1 MGENITTYRTD
12 LKIFRG
18 TYAEVQ
24 KQPTVN
30 MTFYLAWDTQQLF
43 VGNKNGVKVPYTG
56 RYEKDISDRLSLFK
70 DEVRVSQ
77 DKLRNEIS
85 EDNNAFKDEVIAEL
99 DDITK
104 SINEK
109 VSEAIDAQTKDLIE
123 SKIIPEVLKQ
133 LHAETLATKDDI
145 NTLQGFINQNS
156 SAISTNASNIEQN
169 SSSINS
175 IRTSLESTKT
185 NVAKNSEDI
194 AKLTEKVNSLDNTIV
209 ADKVAELEGNYNTLN
224 STVETHTSEISTIK
238 TDINNNTQK
247 ISELTAKAEI
257 YDSYNSRI
265 SANET
270 GIQTL
275 NQNLTTAKNELSER
289 IDNINPG
296 DVLPEFT
303 TADSGK
309 VLGITKDGQLGWIK
323 ASTAPVIK
331 ENIDAGF
338 TLTVNPIESYL
349 QKAPIQ
355 LTIRANVSH
364 KNAIKSATLEFNGTS
379 ETIFTGEATSY
390 IKTISNLSVETAKTI
405 TFTLRGEAADETET
419 QKFTATSK
427 SATFTTIT
435 QWYVGVE
442 GNTLERIE
450 PNTTTFNVNIA
461 ENNSTVVLYATN
473 GSMTFSSGG
482 FEFPYD
488 EVLGDQSYTAS
499 DGLEISGYYK
509 YVFRNM
515 DAGTVTFQKK

>member
-85 EDNNAFKDEVIAEL
+85 EDNKAFKDKIVTEL
-99 DDITK
+99 NNITDN
-104 SINEK
+104 INDK

-123 SKIIPEVLKQ
+123 SKIIPEVLEQ
-133 LHAETLATKDDI
+133 LDTKNLATKNDI

-169 SSSINS
+169 STSINS
-175 IRTSLESTKT
+175 IRDSLNSTVTKVT
-185 NVAKNSEDI
+185 KNSEDI

-209 ADKVAELEGNYNTLN
+209 ADKVAELESNYNTLN
-224 STVETHTSEISTIK
+224 SAVENHTSEISAIK
-238 TDINNNTQK
+238 TNINNNTQK
-247 ISELTAKAEI
+247 ISELTAKAET
-257 YDSYNSRI
+257 YDSYDSRI
-265 SANET
+265 SANEA
-270 GIQTL
+270 GIQAL
-275 NQNLTTAKNELSER
+275 NQNLTTAKNELSQR

-338 TLTVNPIESYL
+338 TLTVTPTESYL
-349 QKAPIQ
+349 QQAPIQ

-390 IKTISNLSVETAKTI
+390 IKTISNLSVETARDI
-405 TFTLRGEAADETET
+405 TFTLRGEPADETET

-427 SATFTTIT
+427 YATFTARK

-450 PNTTTFNVNIA
+450 PNTTTFNVNVA
-461 ENNSTVVLYATN
+461 ENNSTVVLYADV
-473 GSMTFSSGG
+473 GGMTFSSGG

-488 EVLGDQSYTAS
+488 EVLSGQSYTAS
-499 DGLEISGYYK
+499 DGLEISGYHK

-515 DAGTVTFQKK
+515 DAGTVTFQTK

>member
-70 DEVRVSQ
+70 DEVRTSQ
-77 DKLRNEIS
+77 NKLRNEIL
-85 EDNNAFKDEVIAEL
+85 EANDAFEKKIVAEL
-99 DDITK
+99 DEITDN
-104 SINEK
+104 INDK
-109 VSEAIDAQTKDLIE
+109 VAEAIDAQTKDLIE
-123 SKIIPEVLKQ
+123 TKIIPEVLKQ
-133 LHAETLATKDDI
+133 LNADTLATKDDI

-169 SSSINS
+169 STSIND
-175 IRTSLESTKT
+175 IRTSLNSTIA
-185 NVAKNSEDI
+185 NVTKNSEDL
-194 AKLTEKVNSLDNTIV
+194 AELTEKVNSLDNTVV
-209 ADKVAELEGNYNTLN
+209 ADKVAELEGKYNILN
-224 STVETHTSEISTIK
+224 STVENHNSEISTIK
-238 TDINNNTQK
+238 TNINNNTQK
-247 ISELTAKAEI
+247 ISELTAKAET
-257 YDSYNSRI
+257 YDSYDSRI

-323 ASTAPVIK
+323 ASTAPVVK
-331 ENIDAGF
+331 ENVDAGF
-338 TLTVNPIESYL
+338 TLTVDPLNSYL

-364 KNAIKSATLEFNGTS
+364 KNAIKSATLEFNETS
-379 ETIFTGEATSY
+379 ETIFTEEATSY
-390 IKTISNLSVETAKTI
+390 IKTISNLSVETARDI

-419 QKFTATSK
+419 QKFTANSK
-427 SATFTTIT
+427 SVRFKTIT

-442 GNTLERIE
+442 GNTLTRIS
-450 PNTTTFNVNIA
+450 PDTTTFSVNIA
-461 ENNSTVVLYATN
+461 ENNSTVVIYATE
-473 GSMTFSSGG
+473 GIMTFSSGG

-488 EVLGDQSYTAS
+488 EVLSGQSYTAS

-515 DAGTVTFQKK
+515 DAGTVTFQRK

>member
-85 EDNNAFKDEVIAEL
+85 EDNNAFKNEIVTEL

-104 SINEK
+104 NINKK

-123 SKIIPEVLKQ
+123 TKIIPEVLDR
-133 LHAETLATKDDI
+133 LEADNLATKDDI

-169 SSSINS
+169 STSINS
-175 IRTSLESTKT
+175 IRDSLNSTMAD
-185 NVAKNSEDI
+185 VATNSEDI
-194 AKLTEKVNSLDNTIV
+194 AKLTEKVNSLDNTVV
-209 ADKVAELEGNYNTLN
+209 ADKVAELEGNYNTLK
-224 STVETHTSEISTIK
+224 STVEDHTSEISTIN
-238 TDINNNTQK
+238 TNINTNTQK
-247 ISELTAKAEI
+247 ISELTAKAET
-257 YDSYNSRI
+257 YDSYDSRI

-323 ASTAPVIK
+323 ASTAPVVK

-338 TLTVNPIESYL
+338 TLSVDPRNPYL

-355 LTIRANVSH
+355 LTITANVSH

-379 ETIFTGEATSY
+379 ETIFTDEATSY
-390 IKTISNLSVETAKTI
+390 IKTISNLSVETPREI
-405 TFTLRGEAADETET
+405 EFTLRGEVADETET
-419 QKFTATSK
+419 QKFTANSK
-427 SATFTTIT
+427 SVRFKTIT

-442 GNTLERIE
+442 GNTLTRIS

-461 ENNSTVVLYATN
+461 ENNSTVVIYATE
-473 GSMTFSSGG
+473 GGMTFSSGG

-488 EVLGDQSYTAS
+488 EVLSGQSYTTD

-509 YVFRNM
+509 YVFRGM
-515 DAGTVTFQKK
+515 DAGTVAFQRK

>member
-30 MTFYLAWDTQQLF
+30 MKFYLAWDTQQLF

-85 EDNNAFKDEVIAEL
+85 EANKAFKDEIVTEL
-99 DDITK
+99 NNITDN
-104 SINEK
+104 INNK
-109 VSEAIDAQTKDLIE
+109 VAEAIDAQTKDLIE
-123 SKIIPEVLKQ
+123 SKIIPEVLRK
-133 LHAETLATKDDI
+133 LNVETLATKDDI

-175 IRTSLESTKT
+175 IRDSLESTVTKVT
-185 NVAKNSEDI
+185 KNSEDI

-209 ADKVAELEGNYNTLN
+209 ADKVAELEGKYNSLN
-224 STVETHTSEISTIK
+224 SAVENNTSEISTIK
-238 TDINNNTQK
+238 TNINNNTQK
-247 ISELTAKAEI
+247 ISELTAKAET
-257 YDSYNSRI
+257 YDRYASRI

-275 NQNLTTAKNELSER
+275 SQNLTAAKNELSDR

-323 ASTAPVIK
+323 ASTAPVVK

-338 TLTVNPIESYL
+338 TLTVDPIKSYL

-390 IKTISNLSVETAKTI
+390 IKTISNLSVETARDIK
-405 TFTLRGEAADETET
+405 FTLIGEPADETET
-419 QKFTATSK
+419 QKFTANSK
-427 SATFTTIT
+427 SATFTAIK

-442 GNTLERIE
+442 GDTLTRIS
-450 PNTTTFNVNIA
+450 PSTATFNVNVA

-488 EVLGDQSYTAS
+488 EVLSGQSYTAS

-515 DAGTVTFQKK
+515 DAGTVTFQAK

>member
-70 DEVRVSQ
+70 DEVRTSQ
-77 DKLRNEIS
+77 NKLRNEIF
-85 EDNNAFKDEVIAEL
+85 EDNKAFKNEIVTEL

-104 SINEK
+104 NINKK

-123 SKIIPEVLKQ
+123 IKIIPEVLDR
-133 LHAETLATKDDI
+133 LEADNLATKDDI

-156 SAISTNASNIEQN
+156 SAISANASNIEQN
-169 SSSINS
+169 STSINS
-175 IRTSLESTKT
+175 IRTSLESTVA

-194 AKLTEKVNSLDNTIV
+194 AKLTEKVNSLDNTVV
-209 ADKVAELEGNYNTLN
+209 ADKVAELEENYNTLN
-224 STVETHTSEISTIK
+224 STVENHTSEISAINTN
-238 TDINNNTQK
+238 INNNTQK
-247 ISELTAKAEI
+247 ISELTAKAET
-257 YDSYNSRI
+257 YDSYDSRI

-323 ASTAPVIK
+323 ASTAPVVK
-331 ENIDAGF
+331 ENVDAGF
-338 TLTVNPIESYL
+338 TLSVTPTESYL
-349 QKAPIQ
+349 QQAPIQ
-355 LTIRANVSH
+355 LTITANVSH
-364 KNAIKSATLEFNGTS
+364 KNAIKSATLKIDETS

-390 IKTISNLSVETAKTI
+390 IKTISNLSVETARDIK
-405 TFTLRGEAADETET
+405 FTLTGEPADETET

-427 SATFTTIT
+427 SATFTAIK

-442 GNTLERIE
+442 GNTLTKIS
-450 PNTTTFNVNIA
+450 PSTTTFRVNVA
-461 ENNSTVVLYATN
+461 ENNSTVVLYAN
-473 GSMTFSSGG
+473 ENMTFSSGG

-488 EVLGDQSYTAS
+488 EVLSGQSYTTD
-499 DGLEISGYYK
+499 DGLEISGYHK
-509 YVFRNM
+509 YVFRGM
-515 DAGTVTFQKK
+515 DAGTVTFQRK

>member
-70 DEVRVSQ
+70 DEIRVSQ
-77 DKLRNEIS
+77 NKLRDEIS
-85 EDNNAFKDEVIAEL
+85 KDNEAFKDKIVAEL
-99 DDITK
+99 DDITNN
-104 SINEK
+104 INDK
-109 VSEAIDAQTKDLIE
+109 VTEAIDAQTKDLIE
-123 SKIIPEVLKQ
+123 SKIIPEVLKK
-133 LHAETLATKDDI
+133 LNADTLATKNDI

-156 SAISTNASNIEQN
+156 SAISANASNIEQN
-169 SSSINS
+169 STSINS
-175 IRTSLESTKT
+175 IRTSLNSTIAD
-185 NVAKNSEDI
+185 VATNSEDI
-194 AKLTEKVNSLDNTIV
+194 ARLTEKVNSLDNTVV
-209 ADKVAELEGNYNTLN
+209 ADKVAELEGKYNTLN
-224 STVETHTSEISTIK
+224 STVGNHTTEISTIN
-238 TDINNNTQK
+238 TNVNNNTQK
-247 ISELTAKAEI
+247 ISELTAKAET
-257 YDSYNSRI
+257 YDSYDSRI

-270 GIQTL
+270 GIQML
-275 NQNLTTAKNELSER
+275 NQNLTAAKNELSER

-323 ASTAPVIK
+323 ASTAPVVK
-331 ENIDAGF
+331 ENVDAGF
-338 TLTVNPIESYL
+338 TLSVNPLNQYL

-355 LTIRANVSH
+355 LTITANVSH
-364 KNAIKSATLEFNGTS
+364 KNAIKSATLEFNETS

-390 IKTISNLSVETAKTI
+390 IKTISNLSVETARDI
-405 TFTLRGEAADETET
+405 TFTLSGEAADETET

-427 SATFTTIT
+427 SATFKVIK

-442 GNTLERIE
+442 GNTLEIIE
-450 PNTTTFNVNIA
+450 PNTPTFRVNIA
-461 ENNSTVVLYATN
+461 ENNSTVVLYATDGN
-473 GSMTFSSGG
+473 MTFSSGG

-488 EVLGDQSYTAS
+488 EVLSNQSYTAS

-515 DAGTVTFQKK
+515 DAGTVSFQAK

>member
-85 EDNNAFKDEVIAEL
+85 EDNKAFKDKIVAEL
-99 DDITK
+99 DDITNN
-104 SINEK
+104 INKK
-109 VSEAIDAQTKDLIE
+109 VAEAIDAQTKDLIE
-123 SKIIPEVLKQ
+123 SKIIPEVMEQ
-133 LHAETLATKDDI
+133 LHAENLATKNDI

-169 SSSINS
+169 SASIND
-175 IRTSLESTKT
+175 IRTSLDST
-185 NVAKNSEDI
+185 VAKVTKNSEDL
-194 AKLTEKVNSLDNTIV
+194 AKLTEKVNSLDNTVV
-209 ADKVAELEGNYNTLN
+209 ADKVAELERNYNTLN
-224 STVETHTSEISTIK
+224 STIGNHTTEISTIN
-238 TDINNNTQK
+238 TNIDNNTQK
-247 ISELTAKAEI
+247 ISELTAKAET
-257 YDSYNSRI
+257 YDSYDSRI

-275 NQNLTTAKNELSER
+275 SQNLTTAKDELSDR

-323 ASTAPVIK
+323 ASTAPVVK

-338 TLTVNPIESYL
+338 TLTLSRYSSYL
-349 QKAPIQ
+349 QQAPIQ
-355 LTIRANVSH
+355 LTINANVSN
-364 KNAIKSATLEFNGTS
+364 KNAIKSAILEFNGTS

-390 IKTISNLSVETAKTI
+390 IKTISNLSVETARDI
-405 TFTLRGEAADETET
+405 TFTLSGEAADETET

-427 SATFTTIT
+427 SATFKVIK

-442 GNTLERIE
+442 GNTLEIIE
-450 PNTTTFNVNIA
+450 PNTPTFRVNIA
-461 ENNSTVVLYATN
+461 ENNSTVVLYATERN
-473 GSMTFSSGG
+473 MTFSSGG

-488 EVLGDQSYTAS
+488 EVLSGQSYTAS

>member
-85 EDNNAFKDEVIAEL
+85 EANKAFKDEIVTEL
-99 DDITK
+99 NNITDN
-104 SINEK
+104 INNK
-109 VSEAIDAQTKDLIE
+109 VAEAIDAQTKDLIE
-123 SKIIPEVLKQ
+123 SKIIPEVLRK
-133 LHAETLATKDDI
+133 LNVETLATKDDI

-169 SSSINS
+169 STSINS
-175 IRTSLESTKT
+175 IRTSLESTVTKVT
-185 NVAKNSEDI
+185 KNSDDI

-209 ADKVAELEGNYNTLN
+209 ADKVAELEGKYNSLN
-224 STVETHTSEISTIK
+224 SAVENNTSEISTIK
-238 TDINNNTQK
+238 TNINNNTQK
-247 ISELTAKAEI
+247 ISELTAKAET
-257 YDSYNSRI
+257 YDRYASRI

-275 NQNLTTAKNELSER
+275 SQNLTAAKNELSDR

-323 ASTAPVIK
+323 ASTAPVVK

-338 TLTVNPIESYL
+338 TLTVDPIKSYL

-364 KNAIKSATLEFNGTS
+364 KNAIKSATLKIDETS

-390 IKTISNLSVETAKTI
+390 IKTISNLSVETARDIK
-405 TFTLRGEAADETET
+405 FTLIGEPADETET
-419 QKFTATSK
+419 QKFTATPK
-427 SATFTTIT
+427 SATFTAIK

-442 GNTLERIE
+442 GNTLEIID
-450 PNTTTFNVNIA
+450 PNTTTFNVNVA

-488 EVLGDQSYTAS
+488 EVLSGQSYTAS
-499 DGLEISGYYK
+499 DGLEISEYHK

-515 DAGTVTFQKK
+515 DAGTVTFQAK

>member
-70 DEVRVSQ
+70 DEIRVSQ
-77 DKLRNEIS
+77 NKLRDEIS
-85 EDNNAFKDEVIAEL
+85 EDNKAFKDKIVAEL
-99 DDITK
+99 DAITNN
-104 SINEK
+104 INDK
-109 VSEAIDAQTKDLIE
+109 VADAIDEQTKDLIE
-123 SKIIPEVLKQ
+123 SKIIPEVLDQ
-133 LHAETLATKDDI
+133 LHTENLATKGDI

-156 SAISTNASNIEQN
+156 SAISANASNIEQN
-169 SSSINS
+169 STSINS

-194 AKLTEKVNSLDNTIV
+194 AELTEKVNSLDNTVV
-209 ADKVAELEGNYNTLN
+209 ADKVAELDRNYNTLN

-238 TDINNNTQK
+238 TNINNNTQK
-247 ISELTAKAEI
+247 ISELTAKAET
-257 YDSYNSRI
+257 YDSYDSRI
-265 SANET
+265 SANEA

-323 ASTAPVIK
+323 ASTAPVVK
-331 ENIDAGF
+331 ENVDAGF
-338 TLTVNPIESYL
+338 TLTVDPLKSYL

-355 LTIRANVSH
+355 LTINANISN

-390 IKTISNLSVETAKTI
+390 IKTISNLSVETARDIK
-405 TFTLRGEAADETET
+405 FTLSGEPADETET

-427 SATFTTIT
+427 SARFKTIT

-442 GNTLERIE
+442 GNTLTRIS
-450 PNTTTFNVNIA
+450 PDTTTFRVNVA
-461 ENNSTVVLYATN
+461 ENNSTIVLYAIEGN
-473 GSMTFSSGG
+473 MTFSSGG

-488 EVLGDQSYTAS
+488 EVLSGQSYTAS

-515 DAGTVTFQKK
+515 DAGTVAFQKK

>member
-85 EDNNAFKDEVIAEL
+85 EDNNAFKNEIVTEL

-104 SINEK
+104 NINKK

-123 SKIIPEVLKQ
+123 TKIIPEVLDR
-133 LHAETLATKDDI
+133 LEADNLATKDDI

-169 SSSINS
+169 STSINS
-175 IRTSLESTKT
+175 IRTSLESTVA
-185 NVAKNSEDI
+185 NVTKNSEDI
-194 AKLTEKVNSLDNTIV
+194 AKLTEKVNSLDNTVV
-209 ADKVAELEGNYNTLN
+209 ADKVAELEGNYNTLK
-224 STVETHTSEISTIK
+224 STVEDHTSEISTIN
-238 TDINNNTQK
+238 TNINNNTQK
-247 ISELTAKAEI
+247 ISELTAKAET
-257 YDSYNSRI
+257 YDSYDSRI

-275 NQNLTTAKNELSER
+275 NQNLTTAKDELSQR

-323 ASTAPVIK
+323 ASTAPVVK

-338 TLTVNPIESYL
+338 TLSVDPRNSYL
-349 QKAPIQ
+349 QRAPIQ
-355 LTIRANVSH
+355 LTINANVSH

-379 ETIFTGEATSY
+379 ETIFTDEATSY
-390 IKTISNLSVETAKTI
+390 IKTISNLSVETARDI
-405 TFTLRGEAADETET
+405 TFTLTGEPADETET
-419 QKFTATSK
+419 QKFTANSK
-427 SATFTTIT
+427 SVRFKTIT

-442 GNTLERIE
+442 GNTLTRIS

-461 ENNSTVVLYATN
+461 ENNSTVVIYATE
-473 GSMTFSSGG
+473 GGMTFSSGG

-488 EVLGDQSYTAS
+488 EVLSGQSYTAD

-509 YVFRNM
+509 YVFRGM
-515 DAGTVTFQKK
+515 DAGTVAFQRK

>member
-70 DEVRVSQ
+70 DEIRVSQ
-77 DKLRNEIS
+77 NKLRDEIS
-85 EDNNAFKDEVIAEL
+85 KDNEAFKDKIVAEL
-99 DDITK
+99 DDITNN
-104 SINEK
+104 INDK
-109 VSEAIDAQTKDLIE
+109 VTEAIDAQTKDLIE

-133 LHAETLATKDDI
+133 LHTDTLATKNDI

-156 SAISTNASNIEQN
+156 SAISANASNIEQN
-169 SSSINS
+169 STSINS
-175 IRTSLESTKT
+175 IRTSLNSTIAD
-185 NVAKNSEDI
+185 VATNSEDI
-194 AKLTEKVNSLDNTIV
+194 ARLTEKVNSLDNTVV
-209 ADKVAELEGNYNTLN
+209 ADKVAELEGKYNTLN
-224 STVETHTSEISTIK
+224 STVGNHTTEISTIN
-238 TDINNNTQK
+238 TNVNNNTQK
-247 ISELTAKAEI
+247 ISELTAKAET
-257 YDSYNSRI
+257 YDSYDSRI
-265 SANET
+265 SANEA

-275 NQNLTTAKNELSER
+275 NQNLTTAKDELSQR

-323 ASTAPVIK
+323 ASTAPVVK
-331 ENIDAGF
+331 ENVDAGF
-338 TLTVNPIESYL
+338 TLSVNPLNQYL

-355 LTIRANVSH
+355 LTITANVSH
-364 KNAIKSATLEFNGTS
+364 KNAIKSATLEFNETS

-390 IKTISNLSVETAKTI
+390 IKTISNLSVETARDI
-405 TFTLRGEAADETET
+405 TFTLSGEAADETET

-427 SATFTTIT
+427 SATFKVIK

-442 GNTLERIE
+442 GNTLEIIE
-450 PNTTTFNVNIA
+450 PNTPTFRVNIA
-461 ENNSTVVLYATN
+461 ENNSTVVLYATDGN
-473 GSMTFSSGG
+473 MTFSSGG

-488 EVLGDQSYTAS
+488 EVLSNQSYTAS

>member
-85 EDNNAFKDEVIAEL
+85 EDNKAFKDEIITEL
-99 DDITK
+99 NNITDN
-104 SINEK
+104 IDNK

-123 SKIIPEVLKQ
+123 SKIIPEVLDRLDTK
-133 LHAETLATKDDI
+133 TFATKDDI

-169 SSSINS
+169 STSINS
-175 IRTSLESTKT
+175 IRTSLDSTVTKVT
-185 NVAKNSEDI
+185 KNSEDI

-209 ADKVAELEGNYNTLN
+209 ADKVAELEENYNTLN
-224 STVETHTSEISTIK
+224 SAVKNHTSEISTIK
-238 TDINNNTQK
+238 TNIDTNTQK
-247 ISELTAKAEI
+247 ISELTAKAET
-257 YDSYNSRI
+257 YDSYDSRI

-323 ASTAPVIK
+323 ASTAPVVK

-338 TLTVNPIESYL
+338 TLTVDPIKSYL
-349 QKAPIQ
+349 QQAPIQ

-364 KNAIKSATLEFNGTS
+364 KNAIKSAILEFNGTS

-390 IKTISNLSVETAKTI
+390 IKTISNLSVETEKEI
-405 TFTLRGEAADETET
+405 TFTLSGEAADETET

-427 SATFTTIT
+427 SATFTAIK

-450 PNTTTFNVNIA
+450 PNTTTFNVNVA
-461 ENNSTVVLYATN
+461 ENNSTVVLYATI

-488 EVLGDQSYTAS
+488 EVLSGQSYTAS

>member
-30 MTFYLAWDTQQLF
+30 MMFYLAWDTQQLF

-70 DEVRVSQ
+70 DEVRTSQ
-77 DKLRNEIS
+77 NKLRNEIS
-85 EDNNAFKDEVIAEL
+85 EDNKAFKDEVIAEL

-104 SINEK
+104 NINKK

-123 SKIIPEVLKQ
+123 TKIIPEVLKQ
-133 LHAETLATKDDI
+133 LNADTLATKNDI
-145 NTLQGFINQNS
+145 NTLQGLINQNS

-175 IRTSLESTKT
+175 IRDSLNSTKA
-185 NVAKNSEDI
+185 NVTKNSEDI
-194 AKLTEKVNSLDNTIV
+194 AKLTEKVNSLDNTVV
-209 ADKVAELEGNYNTLN
+209 ANKVAELEGNYNTLN
-224 STVETHTSEISTIK
+224 STVKTHTSEISTIK
-238 TDINNNTQK
+238 TNINNNTQK
-247 ISELTAKAEI
+247 ISELTAKAET
-257 YDSYNSRI
+257 YDSYDSRI
-265 SANET
+265 SANEA

-275 NQNLTTAKNELSER
+275 NHNLTTAKNELSDR

-338 TLTVNPIESYL
+338 TLTVDPTKSYL
-349 QKAPIQ
+349 QQAPIQ

-390 IKTISNLSVETAKTI
+390 IKTISNLSIETAKEI
-405 TFTLRGEAADETET
+405 TFTLSGDVADETET
-419 QKFTATSK
+419 QKFTANSK
-427 SATFTTIT
+427 SVTFTARK

-442 GNTLERIE
+442 GNTLEIID
-450 PNTTTFNVNIA
+450 PNTATFNVNVA
-461 ENNSTVVLYATN
+461 ENNSTVVLYATT
-473 GSMTFSSGG
+473 GSMTFSSSG

-488 EVLGDQSYTAS
+488 EVLSNQSYTAS

>member
-85 EDNNAFKDEVIAEL
+85 EDNNAFKNEIVTEL
-99 DDITK
+99 DDITDN
-104 SINEK
+104 INKK

-123 SKIIPEVLKQ
+123 SKIIPEVLDQ
-133 LHAETLATKDDI
+133 LNAKNLATKADI

-156 SAISTNASNIEQN
+156 SAISANASSIEQN

-175 IRTSLESTKT
+175 IKTSLESTVTKVT
-185 NVAKNSEDI
+185 KNSEDI
-194 AKLTEKVNSLDNTIV
+194 AKLTEKVNSLDNTVV
-209 ADKVAELEGNYNTLN
+209 ADKVAELEGNYNTLK
-224 STVETHTSEISTIK
+224 STVEDHTSEISTIN
-238 TDINNNTQK
+238 TNINTNTQK
-247 ISELTAKAEI
+247 ISELTAKAET
-257 YDSYNSRI
+257 YDSYDSRI

-275 NQNLTTAKNELSER
+275 NQNLTTAKDELSQR

-323 ASTAPVIK
+323 ASTAPVVK

-338 TLTVNPIESYL
+338 TLSVDPRNPYL

-355 LTIRANVSH
+355 LTITANVSH

-379 ETIFTGEATSY
+379 ETIFTDEATSY
-390 IKTISNLSVETAKTI
+390 IKTISNLSVETARDI
-405 TFTLRGEAADETET
+405 TFTLTGEPADETET
-419 QKFTATSK
+419 QKFTANSK
-427 SATFTTIT
+427 SVRFKTIT

-442 GNTLERIE
+442 GNTLTRIS

-461 ENNSTVVLYATN
+461 ENNSTVVIYATE
-473 GSMTFSSGG
+473 GGMTFSSGG

-488 EVLGDQSYTAS
+488 EVLSGQSYTTD

-509 YVFRNM
+509 YVFRGM
-515 DAGTVTFQKK
+515 DAGTVAFQRK

>member
-85 EDNNAFKDEVIAEL
+85 EDNNAFKNEIVTEL
-99 DDITK
+99 NNITDNIDK
-104 SINEK
+104 K

-123 SKIIPEVLKQ
+123 TKIIPEVLRQ
-133 LHAETLATKDDI
+133 LHAEDLATKDDI

-156 SAISTNASNIEQN
+156 SAISANASNIEQN

-175 IRTSLESTKT
+175 IRTSLNSIIAD
-185 NVAKNSEDI
+185 VATNSEDI
-194 AKLTEKVNSLDNTIV
+194 AKLTEKVNSLDNTVV
-209 ADKVAELEGNYNTLN
+209 ADKVAELERNYNTLN

-238 TDINNNTQK
+238 TNIDNNTQK
-247 ISELTAKAEI
+247 ISELTAKAET
-257 YDSYNSRI
+257 YDNYNSRI
-265 SANET
+265 SANEA

-275 NQNLTTAKNELSER
+275 NQNLTTAKDELSQR

-338 TLTVNPIESYL
+338 TLTVNPRNSYL
-349 QKAPIQ
+349 QRAPIQ
-355 LTIRANVSH
+355 LTINANVSH
-364 KNAIKSATLEFNGTS
+364 KNAIKSAILEFNGTS

-390 IKTISNLSVETAKTI
+390 IKTISNLSVETAKEI
-405 TFTLRGEAADETET
+405 TFTLSGEAADETET

-427 SATFTTIT
+427 SVRFKTIT

-442 GNTLERIE
+442 GNTLERID
-450 PNTTTFNVNIA
+450 PDTTTFRVNVA
-461 ENNSTVVLYATN
+461 ENNSTVVIYATN
-473 GSMTFSSGG
+473 GNMTFSSGG

-488 EVLGDQSYTAS
+488 EVLSGQSYTAS

>member
-70 DEVRVSQ
+70 DEIRVSQ
-77 DKLRNEIS
+77 NKLRDEIS
-85 EDNNAFKDEVIAEL
+85 KDNEAFKDKIVAEL
-99 DDITK
+99 DDITNN
-104 SINEK
+104 INDK
-109 VSEAIDAQTKDLIE
+109 VTEAIDAQTKDLIE
-123 SKIIPEVLKQ
+123 SKIIPEVLKK
-133 LHAETLATKDDI
+133 LNADTLATKNDI

-156 SAISTNASNIEQN
+156 SAISANASNIEQN
-169 SSSINS
+169 STSINS
-175 IRTSLESTKT
+175 IRTSLNSTIAD
-185 NVAKNSEDI
+185 VATNSEDI
-194 AKLTEKVNSLDNTIV
+194 ARLTEKVNSLDNTVV
-209 ADKVAELEGNYNTLN
+209 ADKVAELEGKYNTLN
-224 STVETHTSEISTIK
+224 STVGNHTTEISTIN
-238 TDINNNTQK
+238 TNVNNNTQK
-247 ISELTAKAEI
+247 ISELTAKAET
-257 YDSYNSRI
+257 YDSYDSRI
-265 SANET
+265 SANEA

-275 NQNLTTAKNELSER
+275 NQNLTTAKDELSQR

-323 ASTAPVIK
+323 ASTAPVVK
-331 ENIDAGF
+331 ENVDAGF
-338 TLTVNPIESYL
+338 TLSVNPLNQYL

-364 KNAIKSATLEFNGTS
+364 KNAIKSATLEFNETS
-379 ETIFTGEATSY
+379 ETIFTEEATSY
-390 IKTISNLSVETAKTI
+390 IKTISNLSVETARDI
-405 TFTLRGEAADETET
+405 TFTLSGEAADETET

-427 SATFTTIT
+427 SATFKVIK

-442 GNTLERIE
+442 GNTLEIIE
-450 PNTTTFNVNIA
+450 PNTPTFRVNIA
-461 ENNSTVVLYATN
+461 ENNSTVVLYATDGN
-473 GSMTFSSGG
+473 MTFSSGG

-488 EVLGDQSYTAS
+488 EVLSNQSYTAS

>member
-70 DEVRVSQ
+70 DEIRVSQ
-77 DKLRNEIS
+77 NKLRDEIS
-85 EDNNAFKDEVIAEL
+85 KDNEAFKDKIVAEL
-99 DDITK
+99 DDITNN
-104 SINEK
+104 INDK

-123 SKIIPEVLKQ
+123 SKIIPEVLKK
-133 LHAETLATKDDI
+133 LNADTLATKNDI

-156 SAISTNASNIEQN
+156 SAISANASNIEQN
-169 SSSINS
+169 STSINS
-175 IRTSLESTKT
+175 IRTSLNSTIAD
-185 NVAKNSEDI
+185 VATNSEDI
-194 AKLTEKVNSLDNTIV
+194 AKLTKKVNSLDNTVV
-209 ADKVAELEGNYNTLN
+209 ADKVAELEGKYNTLN
-224 STVETHTSEISTIK
+224 STVGNHTTEISAINTN
-238 TDINNNTQK
+238 INNNTQK
-247 ISELTAKAEI
+247 ISELTAKAET
-257 YDSYNSRI
+257 YDSYDSRI
-265 SANET
+265 SANEA

-275 NQNLTTAKNELSER
+275 NQNLTTAKDELSQR

-323 ASTAPVIK
+323 ASTAPVVK
-331 ENIDAGF
+331 ENVDAGF
-338 TLTVNPIESYL
+338 TLTVTPRKSYL

-355 LTIRANVSH
+355 LTITANVSH
-364 KNAIKSATLEFNGTS
+364 KNAIKSATLEFNETS
-379 ETIFTGEATSY
+379 ETIFTEEATSY
-390 IKTISNLSVETAKTI
+390 IKTISNLSVETPREI
-405 TFTLRGEAADETET
+405 EFTLSGEVADETET

-427 SATFTTIT
+427 SATFKVIK

-442 GNTLERIE
+442 GNTLEIIE
-450 PNTTTFNVNIA
+450 PNTPTFRVNVA
-461 ENNSTVVLYATN
+461 ENNSTVVLYATIGN
-473 GSMTFSSGG
+473 MTFSSGG

-488 EVLGDQSYTAS
+488 EVLSNQSYTAS

-515 DAGTVTFQKK
+515 DAGTVSFQAK

>member
-70 DEVRVSQ
+70 DEVRTSQ
-77 DKLRNEIS
+77 NKLRNEIF
-85 EDNNAFKDEVIAEL
+85 EDNKAFKDEVIAEL
-99 DDITK
+99 GEITK
-104 SINEK
+104 NINDK
-109 VSEAIDAQTKDLIE
+109 VTEAIDAQTKDLIE
-123 SKIIPEVLKQ
+123 TKIIPEVLDQ
-133 LHAETLATKDDI
+133 LDTETLATKDDI

-156 SAISTNASNIEQN
+156 SAISANASNIEQN
-169 SSSINS
+169 STSINH
-175 IRTSLESTKT
+175 IRTSLESTNA
-185 NVAKNSEDI
+185 NVTKNSEDI
-194 AKLTEKVNSLDNTIV
+194 AKLTEKVNSLDNTVV
-209 ADKVAELEGNYNTLN
+209 ADKVAELERNYNTLS
-224 STVETHTSEISTIK
+224 STVEDHTSEISTIK
-238 TDINNNTQK
+238 TNINNNTQK
-247 ISELTAKAEI
+247 ISELTAKAET
-257 YDSYNSRI
+257 YDSYDSRI
-265 SANET
+265 SANEA

-323 ASTAPVIK
+323 ASTAPVVK
-331 ENIDAGF
+331 ENVDAGF
-338 TLTVNPIESYL
+338 TLSVNPTKSYL

-355 LTIRANVSH
+355 LTITANVSH

-379 ETIFTGEATSY
+379 ETIFTDEATSY
-390 IKTISNLSVETAKTI
+390 IKTISNLSVETPREI
-405 TFTLRGEAADETET
+405 EFTLIGEVADETET

-427 SATFTTIT
+427 SVRFKTIT

-442 GNTLERIE
+442 GNTLERID
-450 PNTTTFNVNIA
+450 PDTTTFRVNVA
-461 ENNSTVVLYATN
+461 ENNSTVVIYATK

-488 EVLGDQSYTAS
+488 EVLSGQSYTTD

-515 DAGTVTFQKK
+515 DAGTVSFQAK

>member
-70 DEVRVSQ
+70 DEIRVSQ
-77 DKLRNEIS
+77 NKLRDEIS
-85 EDNNAFKDEVIAEL
+85 KDNEAFKDKIVAEL
-99 DDITK
+99 DDITNN
-104 SINEK
+104 INDK
-109 VSEAIDAQTKDLIE
+109 VTEAIDAQTKDLIE
-123 SKIIPEVLKQ
+123 SKIIPEVLKK
-133 LHAETLATKDDI
+133 LNADTLATKNDI

-156 SAISTNASNIEQN
+156 SAISANASNIEQN
-169 SSSINS
+169 STSINS
-175 IRTSLESTKT
+175 IRTSLNSTIAD
-185 NVAKNSEDI
+185 VATNSEDI
-194 AKLTEKVNSLDNTIV
+194 AKLTEKVNSLDNTVV
-209 ADKVAELEGNYNTLN
+209 ADKVAELEGKYNTLN
-224 STVETHTSEISTIK
+224 STVGNHTTEISTIN
-238 TDINNNTQK
+238 TNVNNNTQK
-247 ISELTAKAEI
+247 ISELTAKAET
-257 YDSYNSRI
+257 YDSYDSRI
-265 SANET
+265 SANEA

-275 NQNLTTAKNELSER
+275 NQNLTTAKDELSQR

-323 ASTAPVIK
+323 ASTAPVVK
-331 ENIDAGF
+331 ENVDAGF
-338 TLTVNPIESYL
+338 TLSVNPLNQYL

-364 KNAIKSATLEFNGTS
+364 KNAIKSATLEFNETS
-379 ETIFTGEATSY
+379 ETIFTEEATSY
-390 IKTISNLSVETAKTI
+390 IKTISNLSVETARDI
-405 TFTLRGEAADETET
+405 TFTLSGEAADETET

-427 SATFTTIT
+427 SATFKVIK

-442 GNTLERIE
+442 GNTLEIIE
-450 PNTTTFNVNIA
+450 PNTPTFRVNIA
-461 ENNSTVVLYATN
+461 ENNSTVVLYATDGN
-473 GSMTFSSGG
+473 MTFSSGG

-488 EVLGDQSYTAS
+488 EVLSNQSYTAS

>member
-70 DEVRVSQ
+70 DEVRTSQ
-77 DKLRNEIS
+77 NKLRNEIF
-85 EDNNAFKDEVIAEL
+85 EDNKAFKDEVIAEL
-99 DDITK
+99 GEITDN
-104 SINEK
+104 INEK
-109 VSEAIDAQTKDLIE
+109 VAEAIDAQTKDLIE
-123 SKIIPEVLKQ
+123 TKIIPEVLRQ
-133 LHAETLATKDDI
+133 LKADTLATKADI

-156 SAISTNASNIEQN
+156 SAISANASNIEQN
-169 SSSINS
+169 STSIND
-175 IRTSLESTKT
+175 IRTSLESTNA
-185 NVAKNSEDI
+185 NVTKNSEDI
-194 AKLTEKVNSLDNTIV
+194 AKLTEKVNSLDNTVV
-209 ADKVAELEGNYNTLN
+209 ADKVAELERNYNTLS
-224 STVETHTSEISTIK
+224 STVENHTTEISAINTN
-238 TDINNNTQK
+238 INNNTQK
-247 ISELTAKAEI
+247 ISELTAKTET
-257 YDSYNSRI
+257 YDSYDSRI

-323 ASTAPVIK
+323 ASTAPVVK

-338 TLTVNPIESYL
+338 TLNVNPLNQYL

-355 LTIRANVSH
+355 LTITANVSH
-364 KNAIKSATLEFNGTS
+364 KNAIKSATLKIDETS

-390 IKTISNLSVETAKTI
+390 IKTISNLSVETARDIK
-405 TFTLRGEAADETET
+405 FTLTGEPADETET
-419 QKFTATSK
+419 QKFTANSK
-427 SATFTTIT
+427 SATFTAIK

-442 GNTLERIE
+442 GNTLTKIS
-450 PNTTTFNVNIA
+450 PNTTTFSVNIA
-461 ENNSTVVLYATN
+461 ENNSTVVIYATE
-473 GSMTFSSGG
+473 GGMTFSSGG

-488 EVLGDQSYTAS
+488 EVLSGQSYTTD

-515 DAGTVTFQKK
+515 DAGTVSFQAK

>member
-77 DKLRNEIS
+77 NKLRDEILAAN
-85 EDNNAFKDEVIAEL
+85 DAFEKKVIAEL
-99 DDITK
+99 DNITNN
-104 SINEK
+104 INDK

-123 SKIIPEVLKQ
+123 NKIIPEVLDQ
-133 LHAETLATKDDI
+133 LDTKNLATKADI

-156 SAISTNASNIEQN
+156 SAISANASNIEQN
-169 SSSINS
+169 STSINS
-175 IRTSLESTKT
+175 IRDSLNSTKA

-209 ADKVAELEGNYNTLN
+209 ADKVAELERNYNTLN
-224 STVETHTSEISTIK
+224 SAVENHTSEISTIN
-238 TDINNNTQK
+238 TNINNNTQK
-247 ISELTAKAEI
+247 ISELTAKAET
-257 YDSYNSRI
+257 YDSYDSRI

-323 ASTAPVIK
+323 ASTAPVVK

-338 TLTVNPIESYL
+338 TLNVNPLNPYL

-355 LTIRANVSH
+355 LTITANVSH

-379 ETIFTGEATSY
+379 ETIFTDEATSY
-390 IKTISNLSVETAKTI
+390 IKTISNLSVETARDI
-405 TFTLRGEAADETET
+405 TFTLTGEPADETET
-419 QKFTATSK
+419 QKFTANSK
-427 SATFTTIT
+427 SVRFKTIT

-442 GNTLERIE
+442 GNTLTRIS

-461 ENNSTVVLYATN
+461 ENNSTVVIYATE
-473 GSMTFSSGG
+473 GGMTFSSGG

-488 EVLGDQSYTAS
+488 EVLSGQSYTTD

-509 YVFRNM
+509 YVFRGM
-515 DAGTVTFQKK
+515 DAGTVAFQRK

>member
-85 EDNNAFKDEVIAEL
+85 EDNNAFKDEIVTEL
-99 DDITK
+99 NNITDN
-104 SINEK
+104 INKK

-123 SKIIPEVLKQ
+123 SKIIPEVLKK
-133 LHAETLATKDDI
+133 LNADTLATKNDI

-156 SAISTNASNIEQN
+156 SAISANASNIEQN
-169 SSSINS
+169 STSINS
-175 IRTSLESTKT
+175 IRTSLNSTIAD
-185 NVAKNSEDI
+185 VATNSEDI
-194 AKLTEKVNSLDNTIV
+194 ARLTEKVNSLDNTVV
-209 ADKVAELEGNYNTLN
+209 ADKVAELEGKYNTLN
-224 STVETHTSEISTIK
+224 STVGNHTTEISTIN
-238 TDINNNTQK
+238 TNVNNNTQK
-247 ISELTAKAEI
+247 ISELTAKAET
-257 YDSYNSRI
+257 YDSYDSRI
-265 SANET
+265 SANEA

-275 NQNLTTAKNELSER
+275 NQNLTTAKDELSQR

-323 ASTAPVIK
+323 ASTAPVVK
-331 ENIDAGF
+331 ENVDAGF
-338 TLTVNPIESYL
+338 TLTVTPRKSYL

-355 LTIRANVSH
+355 LTITANVSH
-364 KNAIKSATLEFNGTS
+364 KNAIKSATLEFNETS

-390 IKTISNLSVETAKTI
+390 IKTISNLSVETPREI
-405 TFTLRGEAADETET
+405 EFTLSGEVADETET

-427 SATFTTIT
+427 SATFKVIK

-442 GNTLERIE
+442 GNTLEIIE
-450 PNTTTFNVNIA
+450 PNTPTFRVNVA
-461 ENNSTVVLYATN
+461 ENNSTVVIYATD

-488 EVLGDQSYTAS
+488 EVLSNQSYTAS

-515 DAGTVTFQKK
+515 DAGTVSFQAK